1 MPDLDALDSAVQAG
15 RAEGDPLAETLGALV
30 AAFRWAQDAPHHDGC
45 YRWKLEPDRR
55 RCTCGRDEA
64 LAPFGGDRG

>member
-30 AAFRWAQDAPHHDGC
+30 AAFRWAQDAPHHWGCSGEFDG
-45 YRWKLEPDRR
+45 WE
-55 RCTCGRDEA
+55 CTCGRDEA
-64 LAPFGGDRG
+64 LAPFEADR